1 MLRAR
6 KCGATIG
13 AMNDLATL
21 ARLLENMVRFGT
33 IAAVQH
39 VPPRVTVSTGQLV
52 TTWLPWVAARA
63 GADVDWDPPT
73 AGEQVLL
80 IAPSGQLA
88 NAVVITGI
96 YSNAIP
102 ANGDRAG
109 LHRRTYRD
117 GAVIE
122 YDSIAHHLNVTL
134 PAGGTTNLVSTGG
147 ISIEGPITHNGDY
160 TQTGNQTVTGKVT
173 VTQDVVAAG
182 ISVVQHSHAG
192 VMPGSGQSGKPKP

>member
-1 MLRAR
+1 MLRAHGH
-6 KCGATIG
+6 GANIG

-21 ARLLENMVRFGT
+21 SRLLENMIRFGT

-39 VPPRVTVSTGQLV
+39 VPPRVTVSTGDLV

-63 GADVDWDPPT
+63 GADVEWDPPT
-73 AGEQVLL
+73 EGEQVLL
-80 IAPSGQLA
+80 VSPSGQLA

-96 YSNAIP
+96 YSDAIP

-117 GAVIE
+117 GAAIE

-147 ISIEGPITHNGDY
+147 ITIDGAITVNGSI
-160 TQTGNQTVTGKVT
+160 TVSE
-173 VTQDVVAAG
+173 DVVASG
-182 ISVVQHSHAG
+182 ISLVSHPHDR
-192 VMPGSGQSGKPKP
+192 VMPGSGQSGAPVK